1 MADREAVVDAE
12 GGEELYT
19 VSIKGNGVV
28 VEKSVP
34 AEVARRVINAL
45 MAGAFSEGASMSGS
59 AATQRAR
66 QALRHAGSRCE
77 NFLKNRSARRNPD
90 KIITIAEF
98 VRQFED
104 KELFTREDI
113 RGRFRLAGEAAPA
126 NFPRDFTWAVKN
138 GWIAE
143 DAKSPNSFY
152 VTQTGRNAIANR
164 FSSEVKKGTPQP
176 TARRRP
182 RKAKLMRNSE
192 G

>member
-1 MADREAVVDAE
+1 MDAE

-45 MAGAFSEGASMSGS
+45 MAGAFSESASMSGKRSDAAS
-59 AATQRAR
+59 ATGSEAR
-66 QALRHAGSRCE
+66 RISLRE
-77 NFLKNRSARRNPD
+77 FLEESSARRNPD